1 MGSTING
8 RKTYAIINS
17 ETKKILKYNG
27 KLEYYRTVT
36 LAGIRKLGLQRE
48 LGIDLEVVKLK

>member
-27 KLEYYRTVT
+27 KLEYCRTMTFANVRR
-36 LAGIRKLGLQRE
+36 IKLQNE
-48 LGIDLEVVKLK
+48 LGIKLELKKLK